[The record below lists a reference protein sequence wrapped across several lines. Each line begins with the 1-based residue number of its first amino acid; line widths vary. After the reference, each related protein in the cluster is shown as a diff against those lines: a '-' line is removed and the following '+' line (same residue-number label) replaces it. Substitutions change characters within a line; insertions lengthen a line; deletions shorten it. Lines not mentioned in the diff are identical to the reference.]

1 MAYQTVVKH
10 LPVDRCTFAFSG
22 TYGHECGA
30 PAVKVAVET
39 GVAKN
44 DGLNSEWVDG
54 IFYAGRCEQCAAIK
68 GGENA
73 GRTIEALNGHVN
85 KLACVRWVADE

>member
-1 MAYQTVVKH
+1 MPNYEQTIKDI
-10 LPVDRCTFAFSG
+10 PVERCTFAWSG

-39 GVAKN
+39 GVAKHE
-44 DGLNSEWVDG
+44 GLGTEWVDG
-54 IFYAGRCEQCAAIK
+54 IYYAGRCEKCAAIK

-73 GRTIEALNGHVN
+73 GRTIEPLDGHVN
-85 KLACVRWVADE
+85 RLARWQYLNR